1 MEEAEFDRYALAYA
15 EQHRQNIVL
24 SGEDPTY
31 FAEYKIRLFARW
43 AGAAQTELK
52 ILDFGSGIGNSIPY
66 FRKYFVKSAITCA
79 DISQKSL
86 DYAIRRHPG
95 QEQFL
100 KISKKG
106 IPAPDASF
114 DAAFSACVFHHIP
127 RSEHLFWLAELRRV
141 VRPGG
146 AIAVFE
152 HNPFNPLTRRAVDT
166 CPFDEHAVLLTARQ
180 LEKAYSDAG
189 WQVLKARYHIFFP
202 HFAARFR
209 IFEPLL
215 EWLPLGA
222 QYSVFGRRPK

>member
-1 MEEAEFDRYALAYA
+1 MGRSSTNRAQDTGFWLWY
-15 EQHRQNIVL
+15 RQFY
-24 SGEDPTY
+24 S
-31 FAEYKIRLFARW
+31 LFS
-43 AGAAQTELK
+43 E
-52 ILDFGSGIGNSIPY
+52 I
-66 FRKYFVKSAITCA
+66 FRKVCNY
-79 DISQKSL
+79 L
-86 DYAIRRHPG
+86 RRHITEEPG
-95 QEQFL
+95 LCL